1 MKVFVNGTFDI
12 LHIGHLELLNYAK
25 SLGTYLVVAIDS
37 DNRATEKKGS
47 DRPFNKIDN
56 RIALLSNLK
65 AVDKVLVF
73 NTDFEL
79 ESIIEQYNPDI
90 MIVGS
95 DWKDRTVIGSEYAK
109 KVVFFDRTIDES
121 TTKTIENYINR
132 RHLH

>member
-37 DNRATEKKGS
+37 DNRVTEKKGS